1 MWAIY
6 SQFRSRKAR
15 EVFAGAP
22 ENPRWLDSEEL
33 EKLQAEFSPEAVT
46 YQYDRASV
54 EKRGEQ
60 RARELLELN
69 SSEDEE
75 LNRFL
80 ELGSWDGM
88 VCYYLQQM
96 GKTTVGIDMRPEG
109 FSNKAK
115 TKGAFLLQM
124 DASQL
129 GFRDNSFDFAFS
141 YNSFEHFSDPEQV
154 LQEALRIVRPG
165 GYIYLKFGP
174 IWMSPRGAHQYRA
187 ITVPYCECLFTKE
200 LLQEFAH
207 LNDLELAD
215 FSRMNQWTVTQYRRL
230 WENYSSE
237 LQHIFNYE
245 IYRTDHVGLIE
256 RYPSCFTSKTN
267 VFDDLI
273 ISDIEA
279 LFRKVKV
286 TQQ

>member
-1 MWAIY
+1 MWANY

-15 EVFAGAP
+15 EVFAAAP
-22 ENPRWLDSEEL
+22 ENPRWLEWEEL
-33 EKLQAEFSPEAVT
+33 TRLQAEFSPEAMT
-46 YQYDRASV
+46 YQYDIASV
-54 EKRGEQ
+54 KKRGEQ
-60 RARELLELN
+60 RARELLQLN
-69 SSEDEE
+69 SSENGE

-96 GKTTVGIDMRPEG
+96 GKTAIGIDTHTGG
-109 FSNKAK
+109 FTNKAK
-115 TKGAFLLQM
+115 SKGAFLLQM

-129 GFRDNSFDFAFS
+129 GFRDNSFDFVFS
-141 YNSFEHFSDPEQV
+141 YNAFEHFSDPEQV

-174 IWMSPRGAHQYRA
+174 IWMSPRGAHQYRT
-187 ITVPYCECLFTKE
+187 ITVPYCECLFTRE

-207 LNDLELAD
+207 LNNLELTD
-215 FSRMNQWTVTQYRRL
+215 FSRMNQWTVTQYREL

-237 LQHIFNYE
+237 LQPVFYYE
-245 IYRTDHVGLIE
+245 INRTDHVSLIV

-273 ISDIEA
+273 ISDIEV
-279 LFRKVKV
+279 LFRKANV
-286 TQQ
+286 TKQ